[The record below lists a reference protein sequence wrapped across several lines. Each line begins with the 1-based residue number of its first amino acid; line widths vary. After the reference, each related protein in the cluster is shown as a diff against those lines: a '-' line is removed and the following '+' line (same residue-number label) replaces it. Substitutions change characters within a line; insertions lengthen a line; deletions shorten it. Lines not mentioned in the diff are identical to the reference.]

1 MLAEKDG
8 THPQY
13 KAKIFKHNSQQED
26 GIKTR
31 FGGFRELNNRLTQ
44 LNDGTPVN
52 EIFPPTMSKQ
62 QWGFT
67 LSPAEEQKRATD
79 LNAWLAA
86 ALDTEMKAEA
96 AKELVAFLRV
106 TDDRINPNSVE
117 YTSLSSK

>member
-13 KAKIFKHNSQQED
+13 KVKIFKHNSQQED

-79 LNAWLAA
+79 LNEWLAA